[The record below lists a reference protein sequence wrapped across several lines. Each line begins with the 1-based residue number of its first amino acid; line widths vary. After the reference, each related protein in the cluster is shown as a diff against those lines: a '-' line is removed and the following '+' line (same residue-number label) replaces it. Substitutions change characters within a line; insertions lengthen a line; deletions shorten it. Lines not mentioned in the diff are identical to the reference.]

1 MKPINVTTFKDKW
14 NAYKH
19 DPKSLIMFLLV
30 CLAAF
35 ITLAALAFV
44 IVYISVSYTHLDV
57 YKRQR

>member
-1 MKPINVTTFKDKW
+1 MKPINVTTFNDKW

-44 IVYISVSYTHLDV
+44 IV
-57 YKRQR
+57 